1 MAELEN
7 GSLRKNRKVS
17 KGIKGMKGRPMM
29 YDEVKQ
35 RKWYTLTPTV
45 IEIVRQRAEQQGL
58 TESEALERLLR
69 FINGLPMPNNEN
81 KNF

>member
-1 MAELEN
+1 MSELEN
-7 GSLRKNRKVS
+7 ESLRKNRQVP

-29 YDEVKQ
+29 YDEMKQ

-45 IEIVRQRAEQQGL
+45 IEIVRQRAEKQGL

-69 FINGLPMPNNEN
+69 FINGLPLPKNEN